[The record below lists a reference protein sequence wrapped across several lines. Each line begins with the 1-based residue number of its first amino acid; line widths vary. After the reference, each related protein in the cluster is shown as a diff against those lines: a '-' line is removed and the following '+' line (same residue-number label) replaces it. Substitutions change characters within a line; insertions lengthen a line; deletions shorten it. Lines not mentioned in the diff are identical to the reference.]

1 MHRHLFGTA
10 LVSAAAV
17 LTVAVGATPVAAAT
31 ATWTVTPGGSFYTS
45 SPQGT
50 GRLTDTTTGTL
61 IRCPDVFI
69 SGKFK
74 TGAGVND
81 PVGQITSVGNNNFV
95 PGQSFGCDLGSTGNA
110 VLVTFSAMGFRAVRY
125 DAAKDLTYGA
135 FTAIHAI
142 FTGAGGYACS
152 GILAGSS
159 ATAGDGLVRFQYSD
173 SSGSLLTYRGSGNL
187 HIYNVSGCGGLIN
200 SGDALSLRAG
210 FLIVSRTGATV
221 DTITSP

>member
-1 MHRHLFGTA
+1 MYRHLFGTA

-17 LTVAVGATPVAAAT
+17 LAVAVGATPVVAAT

-50 GRLTDTTTGTL
+50 SRLTDTTTGTL

-69 SGKFK
+69 SGTFK
-74 TGAGVND
+74 TGAGVAN
-81 PVGQITSVGNNNFV
+81 PVGRITSVGNSNFV
-95 PGQSFGCDLGSTGNA
+95 PGQSFGCDLGSTGN

-135 FTAIHAI
+135 FTAIHAT
-142 FTGAGGYACS
+142 FTGADGYACS

-159 ATAGDGLVRFQYSD
+159 ATASNGLVRFQYSD

-187 HIYNVSGCGGLIN
+187 HIYNVSGCGDLIN